1 MALSFAGLAQQETI
15 MTINGEPV
23 SKEEFASLYR
33 KNNQSLIDDSLKT
46 TPEEYLD
53 LFINYKLKVLEAENL
68 GKDTLASFRKEF
80 SDYREQLAKQFLNY
94 TEITEDDLKEAY
106 QRMCTEINAE
116 HILLRTPPNANAEQD
131 SAVYQRCIEIRQKI
145 ANGAGFEQL
154 ATQYSE
160 DPSVEKNRG
169 NLGYFTAFQMVP
181 QFEDAAFSL
190 APGEV
195 SMPVR
200 TRFGYHL
207 IKLIDKRPNAGQM
220 QVAHIM
226 KLVTAN
232 ATEAQLTKARNELDS
247 IKKRVEAGEDFTKLA
262 MEYSDDKNSDQN
274 GGILPYFSKSGI
286 VPEFGEASFAL
297 KKDGDLSEIIRT
309 PYGLHLIKRIHL
321 KPVPPFDDVKGLLT
335 ERLRSNSVLSQQKH
349 DQFIKKLEE
358 SYTIQENEAIK
369 SELLKSLHTDEN
381 KAKLATD
388 EWLFKFDQ
396 TAFTAND
403 FIAAWNK
410 QSPERRRA
418 VVPEDF
424 YKNYFDTSL
433 IETENQ
439 NLEAKNP
446 EFKSLINEYHDGI
459 LLFNLM
465 EDKVWNKATKDTAG
479 LQIFYQRNPDKFL
492 WE

>member
-1 MALSFAGLAQQETI
+1 M
-15 MTINGEPV
+15 
-23 SKEEFASLYR
+23 
-33 KNNQSLIDDSLKT
+33 
-46 TPEEYLD
+46 
-53 LFINYKLKVLEAENL
+53 
-68 GKDTLASFRKEF
+68 
-80 SDYREQLAKQFLNY
+80 
-94 TEITEDDLKEAY
+94 
-106 QRMCTEINAE
+106 
-116 HILLRTPPNANAEQD
+116 
-131 SAVYQRCIEIRQKI
+131 
-145 ANGAGFEQL
+145 
-154 ATQYSE
+154 
-160 DPSVEKNRG
+160 
-169 NLGYFTAFQMVP
+169 
-181 QFEDAAFSL
+181 
-190 APGEV
+190 
-195 SMPVR
+195 
-200 TRFGYHL
+200 

-418 VVPEDF
+418 VVRI
-424 YKNYFDTSL
+424 TSYNVCY
-433 IETENQ
+433 T
-439 NLEAKNP
+439 K
-446 EFKSLINEYHDGI
+446 
-459 LLFNLM
+459 LLRQ
-465 EDKVWNKATKDTAG
+465 V
-479 LQIFYQRNPDKFL
+479 YCC
-492 WE
+492 